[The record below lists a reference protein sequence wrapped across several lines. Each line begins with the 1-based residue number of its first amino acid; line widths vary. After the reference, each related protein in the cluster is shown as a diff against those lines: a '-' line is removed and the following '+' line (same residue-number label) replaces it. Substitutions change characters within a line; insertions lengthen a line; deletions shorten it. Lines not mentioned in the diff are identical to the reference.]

1 MNYQEFL
8 HTLHAKLTAQ
18 LDPDTTLQ
26 LQKISRNNGVTYDA
40 FLMVNA
46 NVNLSPTIYVPPYYH
61 RYLDGVNMESIVT
74 DILDTYRKNLPV
86 EDFDITLFTDY
97 EKAQKRIVMRLVSY
111 CRNEQLLADVPHKRF
126 LDFAVIFYCL
136 LESGSTQQ
144 AGILVHNHHLSLW
157 DVDCETL
164 YDAAI
169 RNSPMLL
176 EYRLDNMQEILE
188 PVVKELY
195 VSDDE
200 EPFPMYILSN
210 RDRTYGASVILYP
223 GLLSRLADSFE
234 KDLLI
239 LPSSVH
245 EVLLLPLD
253 DEPDMGYYS
262 QMVNEVNET
271 QLADEEILSDH
282 AYYYSRKT
290 RLMTAAPVA

>member
-8 HTLHAKLTAQ
+8 QTLHAKLSVQ
-18 LDPDTTLQ
+18 MDPDTTLQ

-61 RYLDGVNMESIVT
+61 RYLDGVDMESIVT

-97 EKAQKRIVMRLVSY
+97 EKAKKRIVMRLVSY
-111 CRNEQLLADVPHKRF
+111 SRNELLLSDVPHKRF

-136 LESGSTQQ
+136 LESSSTQQ

-164 YDAAI
+164 YDAAVH
-169 RNSPMLL
+169 NSPILL
-176 EYRLDNMQEILE
+176 EYRLDNMQEILA

-210 RDRTYGASVILYP
+210 QNRTYGASVILYP

-262 QMVNEVNET
+262 KMVNEVNET